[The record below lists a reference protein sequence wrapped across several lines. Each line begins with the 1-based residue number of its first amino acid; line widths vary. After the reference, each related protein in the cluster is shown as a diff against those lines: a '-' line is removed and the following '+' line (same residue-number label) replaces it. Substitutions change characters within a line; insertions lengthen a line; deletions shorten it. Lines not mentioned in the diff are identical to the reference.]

1 MESYGKMGQDVDFRL
16 LHFRTYGAE
25 WIKEKAKLSP
35 DSYVQ
40 MALQLAYYKLYHT
53 GTLPRNRA
61 WAWKLSRNAQRSKV
75 ADATALLQGR
85 PRTRLARR
93 GSSTTGVQRPCVRSA
108 PSRSSGPRP

>member
-1 MESYGKMGQDVDFRL
+1 MESYGKVGQDVDFRL

-53 GTLPRNRA
+53 GTLPRDRFPEMPRRVRWLTRQNCCRDGHVRDWPDEAVLPRA
-61 WAWKLSRNAQRSKV
+61 YRDRAFVLR
-75 ADATALLQGR
+75 
-85 PRTRLARR
+85 
-93 GSSTTGVQRPCVRSA
+93 
-108 PSRSSGPRP
+108 